1 MSKVSTNTGDNT
13 QDEKILMP
21 YTYIQQVPGKQ
32 IRQKLASAFNYW
44 LKISDEKLRAVG
56 EIVQMLHNS
65 SLLIDDIQDNSIL
78 RRGIPVAHSIYGV
91 ASTINAANYTM
102 IVALEK
108 TQELGHPMATTVYT
122 EQLLELHRGQ
132 GIEIYWRDNF
142 QCPSEEEYKEMTI
155 KKTGGLFMLAI
166 RLMQLFSDNKSDFSK
181 LSGILG
187 LYFQIRDDYCN
198 LRLTELFSD
207 NKSDFSK
214 LSGILGLYFQI
225 RDDYCNLR
233 LTELFSD
240 NKSDFSKLSGI
251 LGLYFQIRDD
261 YCNLR
266 LTELFSDNK
275 SDFSKLSGILGLY
288 FQIRD
293 DYCNLRLTEYTENK
307 SYCED
312 LTEGKFSFPI
322 IHAIRQGD
330 NQVLHILRQRT
341 RDLEVKRYCI
351 TILERI
357 GSFAYTRNT
366 LQSLDEEA
374 RREVARLGGNPQL
387 EALLDDLLS
396 WRRDMAL
403 DKHENNV

>member
-1 MSKVSTNTGDNT
+1 MSKIGTNTGDNN

-44 LKISDEKLRAVG
+44 LKISDDKLRAVG
-56 EIVQMLHNS
+56 DIVQMLHNS

-91 ASTINAANYTM
+91 ASTINAANYAM

-108 TQELGHPMATTVYT
+108 TQELGHPMATKVYT

-166 RLMQLFSDNKSDFSK
+166 RLMQLFSDYKSDFSK
-181 LSGILG
+181 LSAILG

-198 LRLTELFSD
+198 LRV
-207 NKSDFSK
+207 
-214 LSGILGLYFQI
+214 Q
-225 RDDYCNLR
+225 
-233 LTELFSD
+233 
-240 NKSDFSKLSGI
+240 
-251 LGLYFQIRDD
+251 
-261 YCNLR
+261 
-266 LTELFSDNK
+266 
-275 SDFSKLSGILGLY
+275 
-288 FQIRD
+288 
-293 DYCNLRLTEYTENK
+293 EYTENK

-322 IHAIRQGD
+322 IHAIKNPEND

-341 RDLEVKRYCI
+341 RDIEVKKYCI
-351 TILERI
+351 TILERL
-357 GSFAYTRNT
+357 GSFAYTRDT
-366 LQSLDEEA
+366 LQRLDEEA
-374 RREVARLGGNPQL
+374 RKEVARLGGNPHL

-396 WRRDMAL
+396 WRRDESL
-403 DKHENNV
+403 EKVENNN